1 MLLTAITPIAE
12 ILGNPQ
18 EPSKISDR
26 DSQLLYGEQFQ
37 VEQSHGTY
45 VYGHSVLDGYKG
57 YVERAL
63 LVKNVP
69 ASNAVVKATITH
81 LYPEPDF
88 KSRPTMMLSFLSR
101 LTTLDNHKNGFTA
114 LDDGNW
120 IFSDHIAEEKDF
132 TMPEDLAHTASFY
145 LGTPYIYGGR
155 SYFGIDCSGLIQQI
169 MLAHGHPCPKRD
181 CEDQRGSFGRKIDI
195 KKSEKLARND
205 VIFFRGHVGVMMD
218 DSYIINA
225 TARHMST
232 VIEKVKDLEE
242 IYDGITYVA
251 RL

>member
-1 MLLTAITPIAE
+1 MLLTTIAPIAE

-26 DSQLLYGEQFQ
+26 DSQLLYGEQFE

-57 YVERAL
+57 YVERAM

-69 ASNAVVKATITH
+69 ASNALVKAPITQ
-81 LYPEPDF
+81 LYPKPDF
-88 KSRPTMMLSFLSR
+88 KSRPRMMLSFLSR
-101 LTTLDNHKNGFTA
+101 LTTLDSHENGFTA

-120 IFSDHIAEEKDF
+120 IFTDHIATEDGF
-132 TMPEDLAHTASFY
+132 CMPEDLAHTATSF

-155 SYFGIDCSGLIQQI
+155 SRVGIDCSGLIQQLMI
-169 MLAHGHPCPKRD
+169 SHGYPCPKRNSA
-181 CEDQRGSFGRKIDI
+181 DQQGDFGTKI
-195 KKSEKLARND
+195 KKENLERND
-205 VIFFRGHVGVMMD
+205 IVFFRGHVGIMMD
-218 DSYIINA
+218 DKYIISA
-225 TARHMST
+225 TERHMST
-232 VIEKVKDLEE
+232 VIEEVKDLEK
-242 IYDGITYVA
+242 IYEGITYAA